1 MSINENQE
9 RLEQAGWRVMLEGV
23 QEHWLGS
30 FLLNLIGY
38 GLIILPAALLIRR
51 WKRSQLVQK
60 GTFFIYFSI
69 FLSVANYLWLVGWC
83 ILYNV

>member
-1 MSINENQE
+1 MDENQE
-9 RLEQAGWRVMLEGV
+9 QLEQAGWRVMLEGV

-60 GTFFIYFSI
+60 GMLFFFF

-83 ILYNV
+83 NASVVLY

>member
-60 GTFFIYFSI
+60 GTFIFSK
-69 FLSVANYLWLVGWC
+69 FS
-83 ILYNV
+83 

>member
-1 MSINENQE
+1 MYENVE
-9 RLEQAGWRVMLEGV
+9 GLEQVWRVMLEGV

-60 GTFFIYFSI
+60 GMYVLPECGSGVRETMRW
-69 FLSVANYLWLVGWC
+69 VGAYLMREYGT
-83 ILYNV
+83 N

>member
-1 MSINENQE
+1 MYENVE
-9 RLEQAGWRVMLEGV
+9 RLEQGWRVMFEGV

-60 GTFFIYFSI
+60 GMYVLPECGSAYAI
-69 FLSVANYLWLVGWC
+69 LCGGLVH
-83 ILYNV
+83 V